1 MSHTVTL
8 NLADDVFEPIAS
20 GAAQDGVTVEAWIE
34 RRLPNLWT
42 SNTDAQKSFLAARA
56 RLIMEKA
63 RARNAHLSEEE
74 IERIVD
80 DAVTE
85 VRQRG

>member
-8 NLADDVFEPIAS
+8 NLTDDVFEPIAS
-20 GAAQDGVTVEAWIE
+20 GAAHDGVTVEAWIE

-42 SNTDAQKSFLAARA
+42 SNTEAQKSVLAARA

>member
-1 MSHTVTL
+1 MSHTITL

-20 GAAQDGVTVEAWIE
+20 VAAQDGVTVESWIE
-34 RRLPNLWT
+34 RRLPNLWV
-42 SNTDAQKSFLAARA
+42 SNTEARKSLLAARA
-56 RLIMEKA
+56 RQIMEQS

-80 DAVTE
+80 DAITE

>member
-1 MSHTVTL
+1 MSHTITL

-20 GAAQDGVTVEAWIE
+20 GAAQDGVTVESWIE
-34 RRLPNLWT
+34 RRLPNLWA
-42 SNTDAQKSFLAARA
+42 SNTEARKSLLAVRA
-56 RLIMEKA
+56 RQIMEKS

-80 DAVTE
+80 DAITE